1 MTQIASSRMAA
12 ALLFAAAALVA
23 CHKADSKK
31 SEGQASAARTTPTQ
45 TRTKGQSFG
54 AGVKLT
60 SSTQISAILAEPKK
74 FAGQTV
80 RVEGIVTDVCEM
92 RGCWFEMAGDKAGE
106 KLRFKVTDGEMVF
119 PVDSKGKHAVAEGVV
134 SVKDLS
140 LDDTKAMAVEEA
152 KEHGQQCDAD
162 KITEPKSV
170 VRIDG
175 TGAII
180 D

>member
-1 MTQIASSRMAA
+1 MTRISSVLFVAA
-12 ALLFAAAALVA
+12 TLVA
-23 CHKADSKK
+23 CHKETKK
-31 SEGQASAARTTPTQ
+31 SEGQAQAAAARSTQTQ

-60 SSTQISAILAEPKK
+60 ETTPISSILAEPKK
-74 FAGQTV
+74 YAGQTV
-80 RVEGIVTDVCEM
+80 RVEGMVTDVCEM

-134 SVKDLS
+134 SAKDLS
-140 LDDTKAMAVEEA
+140 LDDTKAMAIEEA
-152 KEHGQQCDAD
+152 KEHGTQCDAD
-162 KITEPKSV
+162 KITEPKTV
-170 VRIDG
+170 VRLDG